1 MDFHQLKIFRE
12 AARAGSFTRSS
23 ERLHLSQSTI
33 SLHIKK
39 LEEEFGVPLFL
50 RAKRRVQLSEAGKR
64 LLPYADRIFQELKN
78 ADMAVKEVGEMECG
92 AIRLGSGG
100 TTVTYVLPK
109 VLRAF
114 QNRYPQIELIVTTGS
129 TEALAQAVHQQTL
142 DLAIVMQPV
151 QSSLAVEV
159 LPVLRE
165 ELVYVIGS
173 SHKIAAKSALEP
185 KDLLEAPMISFLRG
199 SAMQTLVDRHF
210 RAMGIVPRI
219 TMEMENI
226 EAIKALVR
234 AGLGGAILPKCCVS
248 GSQKSGMEVLRIRNF
263 PIERNLALALPK
275 VSVLPRA
282 IERFATHLTRAL
294 SGKTI
299 AGIRGS
305 RASAS

>member
-1 MDFHQLKIFRE
+1 MDFHQLKVFRE

-50 RAKRRVQLSEAGKR
+50 RTKRRVQLSEAGKR
-64 LLPYADRIFQELKN
+64 LLPYVDRIFQEIKN
-78 ADMAVKEVGEMECG
+78 ADMAVKDLGEMECG

-114 QNRYPQIELIVTTGS
+114 QSRYPQIELIVTTGS
-129 TEALAQAVHQQTL
+129 TEELARAVHQQTL

-151 QSSLAVEV
+151 QSSLAVEI

-165 ELVYVIGS
+165 ELVYAIGS
-173 SHKIAAKSALEP
+173 GHKIATKSALDPE
-185 KDLLEAPMISFLRG
+185 DILEAPMISFLRG
-199 SAMQTLVDRHF
+199 SAMQIVVDQYF
-210 RAMGIVPRI
+210 RAMGVVPRI
-219 TMEMENI
+219 TMEMENT

-234 AGLGGAILPKCCVS
+234 AGLGAAILPLCCVA
-248 GSQKSGMEVLRIRNF
+248 GSQKSEIRVLRIRNF

-275 VSVLPRA
+275 VNILPRA
-282 IERFATHLTRAL
+282 IEKFATHLTRAL
-294 SGKTI
+294 SSKTV
-299 AGIRGS
+299 AEIRAN
-305 RASAS
+305 RVNAS

>member
-1 MDFHQLKIFRE
+1 MDLHQLKVFRE

-50 RAKRRVQLSEAGKR
+50 RTKRRVQLSEGGKR

-78 ADMAVKEVGEMECG
+78 ADLAVKAVGDMECG

-114 QNRYPQIELIVTTGS
+114 QARYHRIELIVTTGS

-151 QSSLAVEV
+151 PSSLALEL
-159 LPVLRE
+159 LPLLRE

-173 SHKIAAKSALEP
+173 DHKLAAKSSLEP
-185 KDLLEAPMISFLRG
+185 GEILEVPMISYLRG
-199 SAMQTLVDRHF
+199 SAMQNVIDHYF
-210 RAMGIVPRI
+210 RAMGVVPRI
-219 TMEMENI
+219 TMEMENN

-234 AGLGGAILPKCCVS
+234 AGLGAAILPLCCVT
-248 GSQKSGMEVLRIRNF
+248 GAQKSGIRVLRIRNF
-263 PIERNLALALPK
+263 PLERNLALALPK
-275 VSVLPRA
+275 ANGLPRA
-282 IERFATHLTRAL
+282 VEKFASHLTKAL
-294 SGKTI
+294 SGKTVVE
-299 AGIRGS
+299 IRNEKP
-305 RASAS
+305 